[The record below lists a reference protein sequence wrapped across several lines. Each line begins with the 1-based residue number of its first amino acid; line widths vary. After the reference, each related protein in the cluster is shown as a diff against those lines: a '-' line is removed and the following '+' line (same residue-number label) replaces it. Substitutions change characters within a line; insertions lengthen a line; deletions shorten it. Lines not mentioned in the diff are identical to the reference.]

1 MKKIF
6 NIIFTTLLI
15 YFSFYYANLVSNYVK
30 NKDPIMIKL
39 KEVKDSYQKEAV
51 DAVIAN
57 NTIIPGISG
66 LEVDVDESYLKMKK
80 VGFPGIFISF

>member
-39 KEVKDSYQKEAV
+39 KEVKDNYQKEAV
-51 DAVIAN
+51 DAVIFN

-66 LEVDVDESYLKMKK
+66 LEVDIDKSYLKIDEMLNK
-80 VGFPGIFISF
+80 